1 MSEYFPKQKSL
12 GANGKVELDLS
23 YYATKAVLKNATGV
37 DTSDFAKKTNFSNL
51 KSDVYKLNTNK
62 LKNIPSN
69 LPNLEFI
76 VDQLDIEKLER
87 TLVDL
92 SKLSDAIKN
101 DAAKTTKYD
110 ELVKKINSFNAADTS
125 GLV

>member
-23 YYATKAVLKNATGV
+23 YYATKAVLKSATGV

-62 LKNIPSN
+62 LKNILSN

-92 SKLSDAIKN
+92 SKLSDTIKN
-101 DAAKTTKYD
+101 EVAKKTEYD
-110 ELVKKINSFNAADTS
+110 ELVKKINNFNTADTS